1 MMDVSSESNEVL
13 ADNGRGLDAEF
24 RVDPSTFNVAV
35 EDIDE
40 RTSKLVDV
48 VAKSVIPELLAKFED
63 NFALPNPSTVHAGEA
78 EILRLA
84 AIILGPDDV
93 ETVTYLESLRER
105 GLSLDVLHQD
115 LLEPTAR
122 HLGDLWNQD
131 HLDFLDV
138 TIGVA
143 RLQRMVHY
151 FARLDQIPPYDEMRR
166 VLVVQTPGE
175 LHSFGIT
182 VIRRFLTAGGWNV
195 RTDAHMSAE
204 QIEEAVANEWFG
216 VAGFSLAGETHIEQ
230 LADVIAHV
238 RKASR
243 NPNIGIMVGGPAFVA
258 NPNLVGQVGADG
270 MATNGPTA
278 VILAKKL
285 LASSLVPSI

>member
-1 MMDVSSESNEVL
+1 MDVSEEANEQAV
-13 ADNGRGLDAEF
+13 DRGHAADAEF
-24 RVDPSTFNVAV
+24 RVDHATFTVPV

-40 RTSKLVDV
+40 RTTKLVDV
-48 VAKSVIPELLAKFED
+48 VAKSVIPELLAKFD
-63 NFALPNPSTVHAGEA
+63 ATFAGADPMLLHAGEE
-78 EILRLA
+78 EIIRLA
-84 AIILGPDDV
+84 AIILGPDDG
-93 ETVTYLESLRER
+93 ETISYLESLRER
-105 GLSLDVLHQD
+105 GLSLDLLHQE

-151 FARLDQIPPYDEMRR
+151 FARLDQIPFYDELRR

-195 RTDAHMSAE
+195 HALPHMTVE
-204 QIEEAVANEWFG
+204 QIEEAVSKEWFG
-216 VAGFSLAGETHIEQ
+216 VAGFSLASAVNLDQ
-230 LADVIAHV
+230 LTDAIAQV
-238 RKASR
+238 RKSSR
-243 NPNIGIMVGGPAFVA
+243 NANIGIMVGGPAFTA
-258 NPNLVGQVGADG
+258 DPSLVQRVGADG
-270 MATNGPTA
+270 MAVNGPSA

-285 LASSLVPSI
+285 LASHLSSAV

>member
-40 RTSKLVDV
+40 RTTKLVDV

-122 HLGDLWNQD
+122 HLGDLWDQD

>member
-1 MMDVSSESNEVL
+1 MMDVSEELNDRHIDDGQS
-13 ADNGRGLDAEF
+13 GDAGY
-24 RVDPSTFNVAV
+24 RVDHSVFNVHA
-35 EDIDE
+35 EDIEE

-63 NFALPNPSTVHAGEA
+63 TFALQDPLTIHAGQQ
-78 EILRLA
+78 EIIRLA
-84 AIILGPDDV
+84 AIVLGPDDL
-93 ETVTYLESLRER
+93 ETISYLESLRER
-105 GLSLDVLHQD
+105 GLSLDLLHQE

-122 HLGDLWNQD
+122 HLGDLWDQD
-131 HLDFLDV
+131 LLDFLDV

-195 RTDAHMSAE
+195 RTDAQMTAE
-204 QIEEAVANEWFG
+204 QIEEAVSQEWFG
-216 VAGFSLAGETHIEQ
+216 VAGFSLAGESHIDP
-230 LADVIAHV
+230 LTDVITQV

-258 NPNLVGQVGADG
+258 DPSLVERVGADG

-285 LASSLVPSI
+285 LASSLSPSV